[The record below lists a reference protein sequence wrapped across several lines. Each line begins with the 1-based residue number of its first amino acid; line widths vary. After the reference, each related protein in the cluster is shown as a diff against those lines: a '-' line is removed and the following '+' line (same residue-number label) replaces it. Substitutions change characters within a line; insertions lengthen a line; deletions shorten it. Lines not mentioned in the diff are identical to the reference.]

1 MIDASDEATEQ
12 GAGDGESSSGCPMH
26 QSTESDAGQKHK
38 LSNKEIVDISV
49 GLMVAGYDTTS
60 STLSFTSYLLALH
73 PEIQEK
79 LQSEIDTY
87 YDNKPVSKQIIGY
100 GMSIQG
106 LFQDFAQEGANVLWQ
121 ISRGGKSKS

>member
-12 GAGDGESSSGCPMH
+12 GAGDDDSGSGCPMH
-26 QSTESDAGQKHK
+26 QSSDAGPRHK

-73 PEIQEK
+73 PDIQEK

-87 YDNKPVSKQIIGY
+87 YENKPVSIRVCVWVCAC
-100 GMSIQG
+100 MRVCVHVCVHVC
-106 LFQDFAQEGANVLWQ
+106 LFV
-121 ISRGGKSKS
+121 IT